1 MYENNLKVSNKN
13 EQRRKIEKI
22 NAELEKLN
30 DEELEKIAG
39 GTCEEVDEDVN
50 RFKKLNITIFG
61 EELLGTTSKDY
72 FYAALTMEFKKHG
85 VKYVHSFSNPNQYYI
100 DGKKVTQAEAWKH
113 IEAQHKK

>member
-1 MYENNLKVSNKN
+1 MATREENLK
-13 EQRRKIEKI
+13 KI

-30 DEELEKIAG
+30 DDDLEQVAG
-39 GTCEEVDEDVN
+39 GTLEEVDEDVK
-50 RFKKLNITIFG
+50 RFKKLNISIFG
-61 EELLGTTSKDY
+61 EELLGTTSKDV
-72 FYAALTMEFKKHG
+72 FYGSLIMEFKKHG

>member
-1 MYENNLKVSNKN
+1 MSNREENLK
-13 EQRRKIEKI
+13 KISD
-22 NAELEKLN
+22 ELEMMS

-39 GTCEEVDEDVN
+39 GTLEEVDEDVK
-50 RFKKLNITIFG
+50 RFKALNISIFG
-61 EELLGTTSKDY
+61 EELLGTTSKDV
-72 FYAALTMEFKKHG
+72 FYGSLIMEFKKHG